1 MIVSCPTLRIGPYI
15 FYIEEFIT
23 QFKTTEKKIGHRTRF
38 QRNDDLFLWRNPAVK
53 KKPPFSVRMRI
64 AIPEITLSPQI

>member
-23 QFKTTEKKIGHRTRF
+23 QFKTTEKKLVTTLVFKEMTIYFYG
-38 QRNDDLFLWRNPAVK
+38 
-53 KKPPFSVRMRI
+53 
-64 AIPEITLSPQI
+64 EIQP